1 MTAPSKK
8 RTGEQCVSVSLPELL
23 QLANNAKQL
32 SLSAL
37 NLGRSTNGPFHSRL
51 LGRGMEFAESRL
63 YQAGDDIR
71 SIDWRV
77 TARTGKTHTKLYT
90 LEKERQVLV
99 WVDMRSPMFFATQGV
114 FKSVQAATLAAYI
127 GWNTVQTGNRLGGM
141 IFDDTNHLEFR
152 PKLGKRG
159 ILPFLQGL
167 TDKSRF
173 NPKEK
178 PVTSSFTIDRAV
190 SSIEQVAT
198 PGSLVFII
206 SDFRRLSSQAIDR
219 LNQLS
224 RTCELC
230 LCFLYDPLEA
240 ALPKNGH
247 YPVTDGT
254 GKIHLDTFNRTSLEQ
269 YQRQFLDRKNSIQS
283 LAQQRHIYFMECS
296 TQDDCLTRLMQITRR
311 GYKNES

>member
-1 MTAPSKK
+1 MTTVSKK

-23 QLANNAKQL
+23 QLANTARQL

-37 NLGRSTNGPFHSRL
+37 TPLSSAAGSISSRL

-63 YQAGDDIR
+63 YQAGDDVR

-77 TARTGKTHTKLYT
+77 TARTGKAHTKLFT

-114 FKSVQAATLAAYI
+114 FKSVQAATLASYI

-167 TDKSRF
+167 ADKGQFKRPS
-173 NPKEK
+173 PG
-178 PVTSSFTIDRAV
+178 SFTIDRAV
-190 SSIEQVAT
+190 GSIEQVAT

-206 SDFRRLSSQAIDR
+206 SDFRHLSPQAIDH
-219 LNQLS
+219 LSQLS

-230 LCFLYDPLEA
+230 LCFVYDPLEA
-240 ALPKNGH
+240 TLPKNGR
-247 YPVTDGT
+247 YPVTDGI
-254 GKIHLDTFNRTSLEQ
+254 GKLQLDTFNRPSLEQ
-269 YQRQFLDRKNSIQS
+269 YQLQFLTRKNNIQS

-296 TQDDCLTRLMQITRR
+296 TQDDCFTQLK
-311 GYKNES
+311 GYSESCT

>member
-1 MTAPSKK
+1 MTASSKK

-23 QLANNAKQL
+23 QLADGAKQL

-37 NLGRSTNGPFHSRL
+37 NLGLSTSGPFLSRV

-63 YQAGDDIR
+63 YQAGDDVR

-77 TARTGKTHTKLYT
+77 TARTGKTHTKLFT

-114 FKSVQAATLAAYI
+114 FKSVQAATLAGYI
-127 GWNTVQTGNRLGGM
+127 GWNAIQTGNRFGGM
-141 IFDDTNHLEFR
+141 VFDDANHLEFR

-167 TDKSRF
+167 VDKGRF
-173 NPKEK
+173 TRKTCCE
-178 PVTSSFTIDRAV
+178 TQQATF

-206 SDFRRLSSQAIDR
+206 SDFRHLSPQAIEH
-219 LNQLS
+219 LSQLAK
-224 RTCELC
+224 TCELC
-230 LCFLYDPLEA
+230 LCFVYDPMEA
-240 ALPKNGH
+240 TLPKNGL

-254 GKIHLDTFNRTSLEQ
+254 GKLQLDTFNRFSLEQ
-269 YQRQFLDRKNSIQS
+269 YQRQFLTRKNSIQS
-283 LAQQRHIYFMECS
+283 MAQQQHIYFMECS
-296 TQDDCLTRLMQITRR
+296 TQDDCLTQLR
-311 GYKNES
+311 GIH